1 LSVSRGR
8 LTATLL
14 ALLLAGGALA
24 GCSSEPSSGGAEK
37 ERPDTPRSEVVR
49 VPQDAPTLSE
59 ALESVAEGGLVLVDP
74 GTYPEQVL
82 VEVPGVTI
90 RGTDRNDVVITGE
103 GRRTSGIV
111 VIADGVTVENLT
123 VTSTTLYGVLFTGVH
138 EGREVLTPG
147 QDGYESF
154 DPERFPPLERFRI
167 DHVTA
172 TNNGL
177 YGIYAFNTR
186 HGVIVDSWASGSAD
200 SGIYVGQCRECDTV
214 VSGNVTTRNAVGF
227 ENANASDSLSIV
239 GNRFSGNR
247 VGMTLTSNY
256 QEAFVPQR
264 ANLVAG
270 NVVSDNSEPQ
280 SPSQA
285 DGGWGVGI
293 GIGGGQDNRLVRNL
307 VAGNLRAGVL
317 LDSVEDVPST
327 GNALEGNAFR
337 DNGVDVAN
345 ASSELTPAA
354 GNCAVDAAGLSVLP
368 VDLLDR
374 CTAPAQPAVSGTD
387 LPGGQAPEGMS
398 FLEVPLPGD
407 LPSLEATDDVPVPL
421 PATIIHPDLGQIAV
435 PAASLLAELGR
446 G

>member
-1 LSVSRGR
+1 MSAVRPA
-8 LTATLL
+8 ATLL
-14 ALLLAGGALA
+14 AVLLGATWLG
-24 GCSSEPSSGGAEK
+24 GCSSADEDPEPAAPAAE
-37 ERPDTPRSEVVR
+37 RSEVVR
-49 VPQDAPTLSE
+49 VPEDAPTLGE
-59 ALESVAEGGLVLVDP
+59 ALESVAEDGLVLVGP

-90 RGTDRNDVVITGE
+90 RGTDRNAVVITGE

-138 EGREVLTPG
+138 EGRDVLTPG

-186 HGVIVDSWASGSAD
+186 HGMIVDSWASGSAD

-214 VSGNVTTRNAVGF
+214 VAGNVTARNAVGF

-239 GNRFSGNR
+239 GNRFSDNR

-264 ANLVAG
+264 GNLVAG
-270 NVVSDNSEPQ
+270 NVITDNSEAR
-280 SPSQA
+280 SPTQA
-285 DGGWGVGI
+285 DGGWGIGI
-293 GIGGGQDNRLVRNL
+293 GVGGGQDNRLVRNL
-307 VAGNLRAGVL
+307 VAGNPRAGVL

-327 GNALEGNAFR
+327 GNTLEGNAFR
-337 DNGVDVAN
+337 GNGVDLAN
-345 ASSELTPAA
+345 TSDALAPAT
-354 GNCAVDAAGLSVLP
+354 GNCVADAAGLSLLP
-368 VDLLDR
+368 LDLLDR
-374 CTAPAQPAVSGTD
+374 CGAGDQPAATGAD
-387 LPGGQAPEGMS
+387 LPGGQAPAGMS
-398 FLEVPLPGD
+398 FLEVPLPGE
-407 LPSLEATDDVPVPL
+407 LPSLDATDDVPVPL
-421 PATIIHPDLGQIAV
+421 PATIIHPDLGTITV
-435 PAASLLAELGR
+435 PPASLLADVGR

>member
-1 LSVSRGR
+1 MSGAR
-8 LTATLL
+8 LPA
-14 ALLLAGGALA
+14 ALLVLVLGCAGLA
-24 GCSSEPSSGGAEK
+24 GCSAGEDPEPAGPAVQ
-37 ERPDTPRSEVVR
+37 RSEVVR
-49 VPQDAPTLSE
+49 VPQDAATIGE
-59 ALESVAEGGLVLVDP
+59 ALESVAEDGLVLVGP

-82 VEVPGVTI
+82 VEVAGVTI
-90 RGTDRNDVVITGE
+90 RGTDRNDVVVTGE

-154 DPERFPPLERFRI
+154 DPARFPPLERFRI

-214 VSGNVTTRNAVGF
+214 VSGNVATRNAVGF
-227 ENANASDSLSIV
+227 ENANASDSLTIV

-264 ANLVAG
+264 GNLVAG
-270 NVVSDNSEPQ
+270 NVVTDNSEQ
-280 SPSQA
+280 RSPSQA
-285 DGGWGVGI
+285 DGGWGIGV

-327 GNALEGNAFR
+327 GNTLQGNAFR
-337 DNGVDVAN
+337 RNGVDVAN

-354 GNCAVDAAGLSVLP
+354 GNCVTRSAGLSALP
-368 VDLLDR
+368 PTLLDS
-374 CTAPAQPAVSGTD
+374 CTAPAQPAATVAD
-387 LPGGQAPEGMS
+387 LPGGQAPAGIS

-407 LPSLEATDDVPVPL
+407 LPSLEAGDGVPAPL
-421 PATIIHPDLGQIAV
+421 PATVAHPDLAQVRV
-435 PAASLLAELGR
+435 PAATLLADLG
-446 G
+446 